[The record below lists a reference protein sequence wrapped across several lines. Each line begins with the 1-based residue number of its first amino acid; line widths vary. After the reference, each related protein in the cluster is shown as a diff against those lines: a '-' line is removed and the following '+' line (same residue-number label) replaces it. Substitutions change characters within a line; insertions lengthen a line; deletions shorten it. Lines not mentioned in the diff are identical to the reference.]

1 MAVIRLIIL
10 IVVLGGLTLL
20 LAQNFSPA
28 LPLVFLGARTQPF
41 PLAIWLLF
49 SIVAGATTSLIVNSL
64 FGFAGYFTK
73 PKPQTSNRSSSYRKQ
88 DTTRRD
94 SAPNQNTYKNTTTSS
109 QEDDWDLEGVS
120 EEWDFE
126 EGQRKPSSNQENFDK
141 RVSEEEV
148 YERRQTTTNSSK
160 ADTSYSYSSREPK
173 NSGVGKTESIY
184 DADYRV
190 IVPPFNPNTEPAQ
203 PSTPPSRKKSD
214 DADDD
219 WSFFDD
225 DNEKDIK

>member
-41 PLAIWLLF
+41 PLAMWLLF

-73 PKPQTSNRSSSYRKQ
+73 PKPQTSNRASSTRKQ

-94 SAPNQNTYKNTTTSS
+94 SDKKQNTYKNTTISS

-126 EGQRKPSSNQENFDK
+126 EGQRKPSSNQENFDR

-160 ADTSYSYSSREPK
+160 GDTSYSYSSREPK

-190 IVPPFNPNTEPAQ
+190 IIPPFNPNTEPSQ
-203 PSTPPSRKKSD
+203 PSTPPPRKKSD

-225 DNEKDIK
+225 DNDKDIK

>member
-10 IVVLGGLTLL
+10 TVVLGGLTLL

-49 SIVAGATTSLIVNSL
+49 SIIAGATTSLIVNSL
-64 FGFAGYFTK
+64 FGFAGYFTLA
-73 PKPQTSNRSSSYRKQ
+73 KPQTNRANSYRK

-94 SAPNQNTYKNTTTSS
+94 SSPSQNTYKNTKSS
-109 QEDDWDLEGVS
+109 AQEDDWDLDGAS
-120 EEWDFE
+120 EDWDFE
-126 EGQRKPSSNQENFDK
+126 EGRSKPSSNQENYDR

-203 PSTPPSRKKSD
+203 PETPPPSKRSED
-214 DADDD
+214 SDDD

-225 DNEKDIK
+225 DNEKDRK